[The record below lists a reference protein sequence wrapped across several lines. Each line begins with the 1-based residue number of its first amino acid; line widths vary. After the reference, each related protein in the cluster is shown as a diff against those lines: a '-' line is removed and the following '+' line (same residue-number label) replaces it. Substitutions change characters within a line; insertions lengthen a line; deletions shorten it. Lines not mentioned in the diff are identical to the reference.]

1 MPGAFENEKSPNV
14 FIGHGYT
21 HSGHPVGTVAV
32 LTCLAETKRLNVIE
46 NAAARGTELFDG
58 QCSLK
63 ERHEQI
69 VDVRGGH
76 GLMLAIECVSDR
88 TTKAADMVLPFR
100 VQNLACEKGA
110 MVRATG
116 PNLLMSPPMALTS
129 EDVQTIPAALDA
141 GFAAT

>member
-1 MPGAFENEKSPNV
+1 M
-14 FIGHGYT
+14 
-21 HSGHPVGTVAV
+21 
-32 LTCLAETKRLNVIE
+32 LTCPAESRCLNVIE

-58 QCSLK
+58 LCTIK
-63 ERHEQI
+63 ESHEQI
-69 VDVRGGH
+69 GDVRGGH

-88 TTKAADMVLPFR
+88 ATKAADMVLPFR